1 MKKCLKW
8 CAVALLVA
16 VAALAVVYRA
26 VNRVPSETLAPNER
40 VYEILVEGGCL
51 SCHSADPEVP
61 FYAKLPVAGKIVMK
75 DIDSGYRAYDI
86 EKFMVDV
93 KDGAEPSE
101 VDLAKVEKVILDGR
115 MPMPKYYL
123 VHWGSSI

>member
-16 VAALAVVYRA
+16 VAASAVVYRA

-51 SCHSADPEVP
+51 SCHSADP
-61 FYAKLPVAGKIVMK
+61 
-75 DIDSGYRAYDI
+75 
-86 EKFMVDV
+86 
-93 KDGAEPSE
+93 
-101 VDLAKVEKVILDGR
+101 
-115 MPMPKYYL
+115 
-123 VHWGSSI
+123 